1 MNNQQPWAP
10 PRQQR
15 GGEFMAGGD
24 RRRRAAANPCKI
36 AGCRRVAGGRFVLPN
51 APFRSV
57 RRNAAHMRSHG
68 NTGGGSRGS
77 PGGPWTTLDFGPGAP
92 PPSPRR
98 PKRKK
103 AQQRLGLVGSR
114 GEPQRRTAQARS
126 PLRSNPPPN
135 RVASPLLSRL
145 RHSLRSPRSSSP
157 PPLALRRSGR
167 CQRHRPSA
175 ARARR
180 GNTPAGGGH
189 DSTPAA
195 PHGGDGASASGPSPS
210 CSTSR
215 RLCSSLPL
223 VPYYPAPLP
232 LAPGRPAPASR
243 QQRGRSGDGRAAGER
258 GGGFARQASTACG
271 RSSGGMERRWDAGRA
286 VMGGGGRADEH
297 GRRRRGP
304 LRRRWPKEER
314 GGGGRAPPAYSA
326 HHVAEEREEHGDNG
340 GEADELRARRA
351 PRGAPW
357 R

>member
-1 MNNQQPWAP
+1 MHDGPMGETQHGHTAGLV
-10 PRQQR
+10 QR
-15 GGEFMAGGD
+15 EDLCAAEAAGSVHLD
-24 RRRRAAANPCKI
+24 ISERVIRAAKPQYARVWHQFDVNCGASLIFDNSNTPVLQYTEMRFI
-36 AGCRRVAGGRFVLPN
+36 AQWLGLAGMHLI
-51 APFRSV
+51 S
-57 RRNAAHMRSHG
+57 S
-68 NTGGGSRGS
+68 GGGSRGS

-232 LAPGRPAPASR
+232 LAPGRPAPAS
-243 QQRGRSGDGRAAGER
+243 
-258 GGGFARQASTACG
+258 ASA
-271 RSSGGMERRWDAGRA
+271 
-286 VMGGGGRADEH
+286 
-297 GRRRRGP
+297 
-304 LRRRWPKEER
+304 
-314 GGGGRAPPAYSA
+314 
-326 HHVAEEREEHGDNG
+326 
-340 GEADELRARRA
+340 
-351 PRGAPW
+351 
-357 R
+357 